1 MRPLLIAA
9 VLALAAPVTAALSVP
24 AAAAAQARWHAP
36 VPGPPARPFAFDGRA
51 FAAGEHRGVD
61 LVARPGET
69 VEATC
74 SGRGAVARRARSTGR
89 VVTLRCGPWRVTHLP
104 LATITVRP
112 GALVGRG
119 QP

>member
-51 FAAGEHRGVD
+51 FAAGGEPGVA

-69 VEATC
+69 VEAAAAG
-74 SGRGAVARRARSTGR
+74 SPAVRARPRRSRRRARAGWPS
-89 VVTLRCGPWRVTHLP
+89 PAASAPPAAW
-104 LATITVRP
+104 
-112 GALVGRG
+112 
-119 QP
+119 